1 MHDVLYL
8 GSFLM
13 CYTIAISPETTVYT
27 WITYFVGGC
36 LQGCLLLLCIQLK
49 YGSPEHNSRYERL
62 ESQDE

>member
-1 MHDVLYL
+1 
-8 GSFLM
+8 M

-49 YGSPEHNSRYERL
+49 YGSQRHNLQYERL
-62 ESQDE
+62 EAQEEE